1 MDILSHTLW
10 VVAGV
15 EVARRR
21 RIIAGRRDIVAS
33 AMLAA
38 LPDVIH
44 LVPVLAWVLLGN
56 APVAALYRYA
66 IALPGEE
73 PGMPAMFALA
83 AHHLHCIMHSG
94 IVAVTI
100 TALVS
105 LTYRRL
111 WIPLL
116 AWWSHI
122 LIDVLTHSDDY
133 YPSPIFYPITYW
145 GFDGLA
151 WNRPAF
157 VAMNYALLVAL
168 YAWLLLTGARKK
180 AG

>member
-15 EVARRR
+15 EVARRK
-21 RIIAGRRDIVAS
+21 RIITGRRDIVAS
-33 AMLAA
+33 AILAA
-38 LPDVIH
+38 LPDVVH
-44 LVPVLAWVLLGN
+44 LLPVLARVLLGN
-56 APVAALYRYA
+56 ASVAVLYKYA

-73 PGMPAMFALA
+73 PAMPPMVALT

-94 IVAVTI
+94 IVAGTI
-100 TALVS
+100 SALVW

-151 WNRPAF
+151 WNKPAF

-168 YAWLLLTGARKK
+168 YAWLLLTRPRKK

>member
-21 RIIAGRRDIVAS
+21 RIIVGRRDIVAS
-33 AMLAA
+33 AILAA

-44 LVPVLAWVLLGN
+44 LVPVFAWVLLGN
-56 APVAALYRYA
+56 GSLASLYQYA
-66 IALPGEE
+66 IALPGDE
-73 PGMPAMFALA
+73 PSMPAIVVLT

-94 IVAVTI
+94 IVAGAI
-100 TALVS
+100 TALVW
-105 LTYRRL
+105 LMHQRL

-122 LIDVLTHSDDY
+122 LIDVFTHSDDY

-145 GFDGLA
+145 GFDGFA

-157 VAMNYALLVAL
+157 VAMNYTLLVAL
-168 YAWLLLTGARKK
+168 YAWLLFTRVRQK